1 MIKTHLEDQVLNIVI
16 DRPEKKNA
24 LVQSMYRQMALAI
37 DSAQDNGAKVILING
52 ANACFTSGND
62 VADFI
67 KNDSQGEI
75 NDTYH
80 FMKALLNC
88 SLPVVAKVEGLAI
101 GIGTTL
107 LLHCDFVLANKDT
120 QFSMPFINLGLV
132 PEYAS
137 SYIIPRTA
145 GYLKANELLLL
156 GETFDVNMAK
166 ECGII
171 NDSYSAES
179 LDTEVIKLIAKLK
192 SKPLKALIASK
203 TLIRNQLHGVQ
214 KHIDDELK
222 VFARAMQSEAAIEA
236 FEAFMQ
242 KRPINTEIYK

>member
-1 MIKTHLEDQVLNIVI
+1 MIKTHLDQQILSIVI

-24 LVQSMYRQMALAI
+24 LVQSMYKDIAI
-37 DSAQDNGAKVILING
+37 AIETAQEKGAKVILMTG
-52 ANACFTSGND
+52 ANNCFTSGND

-67 KNDSQGEI
+67 RNDSQGEI
-75 NDTYH
+75 NDTYR
-80 FMKALLNC
+80 FMVALLNC
-88 SLPVVAKVEGLAI
+88 QLPVVAKVEGLAI
-101 GIGTTL
+101 GIGTTM
-107 LLHCDFVLANKDT
+107 LLHCDFVLANIDT
-120 QFSMPFINLGLV
+120 KFAMPFINLGLV

-171 NDSYSAES
+171 NNSFDAES
-179 LDTEVIKLIAKLK
+179 LDAEVTTLIAKLK
-192 SKPLKALIASK
+192 AKPLEALVASK

-222 VFARAMQSEAAIEA
+222 VFARAMQSDAAIEA

-242 KRPINTEIYK
+242 KRPINTDIYK

>member
-1 MIKTHLEDQVLNIVI
+1 
-16 DRPEKKNA
+16 
-24 LVQSMYRQMALAI
+24 
-37 DSAQDNGAKVILING
+37 
-52 ANACFTSGND
+52 
-62 VADFI
+62 
-67 KNDSQGEI
+67 
-75 NDTYH
+75 
-80 FMKALLNC
+80 MKALLNC